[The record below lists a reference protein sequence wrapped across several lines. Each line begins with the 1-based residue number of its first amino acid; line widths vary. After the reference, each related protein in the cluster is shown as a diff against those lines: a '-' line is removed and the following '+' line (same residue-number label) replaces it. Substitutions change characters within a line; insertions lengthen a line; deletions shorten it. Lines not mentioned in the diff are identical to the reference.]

1 MGRLSKKRAQREK
14 RHKRIRAKIEG
25 TPERP
30 RVSVYKSLQHIYAQ
44 IINDWDGQTLV
55 SASTLEDEIAGDLDG
70 TCNMEAAEA
79 VGEALGERALEA
91 GIEEAIFD
99 RGGWPMHGKIR
110 AVAEGAREA
119 GLKI

>member
-1 MGRLSKKRAQREK
+1 MGRLSRKRAQRDK

-44 IINDWDGQTLV
+44 IVNDWDGETLV
-55 SASTLEDEIAGDLDG
+55 AASTLEAEIAADLDS
-70 TCNMEAAEA
+70 TSTIEAARA
-79 VGEALGERALEA
+79 VGEALGKRALEA
-91 GIEEAIFD
+91 GIQEAVFD
-99 RGGWPMHGKIR
+99 RGGWPMHGKIQ
-110 AVAEGAREA
+110 ALAEGAREA